1 MLFMNLTKIMLKNFR
16 FTMLLLD
23 PGEIFFE
30 DYSAQMSLIE
40 LAGETKKCQWI
51 EGRLKLCS
59 KSLVFVSPDFCFPLT
74 KILLKETVSID
85 INK

>member
-1 MLFMNLTKIMLKNFR
+1 
-16 FTMLLLD
+16 MLLLD

-30 DYSAQMSLIE
+30 DYSVQMRLIE
-40 LAGETKKCQWI
+40 LAGEPKNCQLI

-59 KSLVFVSPDFCFPLT
+59 KSLVFVSPNIRFPLT
-74 KILLKETVSID
+74 KILLKETMSID